1 MNILPEW
8 QELSQKIASKPGLT
22 LLIGASDSG
31 KTTLAKYL
39 LKSWTEKGL
48 KVAFVDCDMGQSTLG
63 PPGTMG
69 MRLFDQ
75 SYREHELLKYTRD
88 LTLYFIGSFSPVG
101 HLLQT
106 LTGVNILVRKAQQLH
121 PDIILVDTTGLVFG
135 GVGEHLKYR
144 KVELLRPN
152 YVVLIQKSD
161 ELEHFNHFLS
171 RSGAT
176 LYRLK
181 AAEEANRR
189 SPETRRQY
197 RIERLKDYFYNAG
210 VHRIPFPQL
219 IIWGTNPFAGV
230 PLSDE
235 DLRFCSTILEGRILY
250 GEKGGQNLFLVKKD
264 FVSIRHRDTLKAKY
278 NVTNIHITNI
288 YWYDHRLVALYN
300 ARGDIETI
308 AVIKH
313 WDLAA
318 HKIQV
323 LGHLTDIYRVRTMEI
338 GKENVRDLLKL

>member
-219 IIWGTNPFAGV
+219 IIWGT
-230 PLSDE
+230 
-235 DLRFCSTILEGRILY
+235 
-250 GEKGGQNLFLVKKD
+250 
-264 FVSIRHRDTLKAKY
+264 
-278 NVTNIHITNI
+278 
-288 YWYDHRLVALYN
+288 
-300 ARGDIETI
+300 
-308 AVIKH
+308 
-313 WDLAA
+313 
-318 HKIQV
+318 
-323 LGHLTDIYRVRTMEI
+323 
-338 GKENVRDLLKL
+338 